1 MRYQVRHTTRFRYS
15 EPVFLEPHTSRLR
28 PRCDS
33 AQRLTRYRLD
43 FDPEPSVLSET
54 KDAEDNDVTHA
65 WFAGMTAAL
74 TVRSEFEVETLCDNP
89 FQYLLLDEAAMRVPV
104 TYPDAIRAQLEAA
117 LAPVGS
123 TSDRLQAFVQP
134 VVAQANGKTLP
145 FLTALTGKIRDT
157 HSVVVREHGD
167 PLEPE
172 ETLRRREGA
181 CRDLATLFTGCC
193 RSLGIATRFV
203 SGYQDAGQDSES
215 NHMHAWAE
223 VYLPGAGWRG
233 YDPSQGLAVANRH
246 IAVAAS
252 AVPPLATPLCG
263 TYRGSAS
270 ADPLE
275 VEITM
280 VASDTAQEAMAAG

>member
-1 MRYQVRHTTRFRYS
+1 MRYQVRHTTRFRYG

-33 AQRLTRYRLD
+33 AQRLTRYHLD

-54 KDAEDNDVTHA
+54 KDAEGNDVTHA

-74 TVRSEFEVETLCDNP
+74 TVRSEFEVETLRDNP

-104 TYPDAIRAQLEAA
+104 TYPDAIRAQLEAS

-123 TSDRLQAFVQP
+123 ASDRLQAFVQP
-134 VVAQANGKTLP
+134 VAAQANGETLP

-157 HSVVVREHGD
+157 HSVIVREHGD

-172 ETLRRREGA
+172 ETLLRREGA
-181 CRDLATLFTGCC
+181 CRDLAVLFMDCC

-203 SGYQDAGQDSES
+203 SGYQDAGRDSAS

-233 YDPSQGLAVANRH
+233 YDPSQGLAVADRH

-252 AVPPLATPLCG
+252 AVPRLAAPIYG
-263 TYRGSAS
+263 TYRGEAKAEPLQAEITFVASES
-270 ADPLE
+270 ADL
-275 VEITM
+275 VGM
-280 VASDTAQEAMAAG
+280 AS

>member
-54 KDAEDNDVTHA
+54 EDAEGNDVTHA
-65 WFAGMTAAL
+65 WFAGMTQAL
-74 TVRSEFEVETLCDNP
+74 TVRSEFAVETLRDNP
-89 FQYLLLDEAAMRVPV
+89 FLYLLLNEAAMRVPV
-104 TYPDAIRAQLEAA
+104 AYPDAIRAQLEAS
-117 LAPVGS
+117 LDPVGNAGH
-123 TSDRLQAFVQP
+123 RLQGFVQP
-134 VVAQANGKTLP
+134 VVAQTNGETLP

-157 HSVVVREHGD
+157 HSVIVREHGE

-172 ETLRRREGA
+172 ETLRRGKGA
-181 CRDLATLFTGCC
+181 CRDLAALFMGCC

-203 SGYQDAGQDSES
+203 SGYQDAGQDSGS

-233 YDPSQGLAVANRH
+233 YDPSQGLAVADRH

-252 AVPPLATPLCG
+252 AIPRLAAPIYG
-263 TYRGSAS
+263 TYRGAAQSE
-270 ADPLE
+270 PLQA
-275 VEITM
+275 EISI
-280 VASDTAQEAMAAG
+280 VASESAELVGMAS